1 LTPAEYEKTLKL
13 VKDFGSDN
21 GLGQKLNRLL
31 EERAKSCENWLGEWW
46 LSTAYLDYRDPVV
59 VYSSPGLVFPLED
72 FKSKDDRLRYA
83 AKLIHATLIYK
94 KSIDDGTI
102 PKDMMGKAPLDMSQ
116 YKKVLGTNRN
126 PGKTKDCLAYHPN
139 SKHFVVAYKN
149 YFYKVPC
156 YNSESGEPLS
166 PSELLEQLKY
176 IMVLSGLGQMGG
188 LRGIPVGVLTSAHR
202 DVWGK
207 AYEKL
212 VKDKVN
218 KETVRVITES
228 LFLVAIDQ
236 PNRPLTHPK
245 GSAEADGV
253 EDLAKSEKQTVA
265 ALQMIHGNKT
275 NSGNRWF
282 DKTIQFIVGSEGE
295 CGLTYEHSPAEGP
308 PIANL
313 MDYIVDQ
320 LPKLEPL
327 LGTTKNTTEP
337 PKHLPVKLDFNIDD
351 KANISAITAAE
362 KSLETL
368 IADLDMACF
377 TFKKYGKEF
386 IKSCKFSPDSYIQ
399 MAIQSAFHRVHGI
412 PGAHYES
419 ASTRMYAG
427 GRTETIRSCSIES
440 LEFSEALNN
449 PTASTQDKYKLMKKA
464 IEGHKLYAADAVR
477 GYGVDRHL
485 LGLKLIA
492 LQNGMAL
499 HELFTDKGYT
509 FSSQFRLST
518 SQVPSVNQA
527 FMCYGPLVPNGYGC
541 CYNPTKNEMSFGISA
556 MNSSAETNA
565 EKFKIALQEVLMD
578 MQKVA
583 IQNIPSKL

>member
-1 LTPAEYEKTLKL
+1 
-13 VKDFGSDN
+13 
-21 GLGQKLNRLL
+21 
-31 EERAKSCENWLGEWW
+31 
-46 LSTAYLDYRDPVV
+46 
-59 VYSSPGLVFPLED
+59 
-72 FKSKDDRLRYA
+72 
-83 AKLIHATLIYK
+83 
-94 KSIDDGTI
+94 
-102 PKDMMGKAPLDMSQ
+102 
-116 YKKVLGTNRN
+116 
-126 PGKTKDCLAYHPN
+126 
-139 SKHFVVAYKN
+139 
-149 YFYKVPC
+149 
-156 YNSESGEPLS
+156 
-166 PSELLEQLKY
+166 
-176 IMVLSGLGQMGG
+176 
-188 LRGIPVGVLTSAHR
+188 
-202 DVWGK
+202 
-207 AYEKL
+207 
-212 VKDKVN
+212 
-218 KETVRVITES
+218 
-228 LFLVAIDQ
+228 
-236 PNRPLTHPK
+236 
-245 GSAEADGV
+245 
-253 EDLAKSEKQTVA
+253 
-265 ALQMIHGNKT
+265 
-275 NSGNRWF
+275 
-282 DKTIQFIVGSEGE
+282 
-295 CGLTYEHSPAEGP
+295 
-308 PIANL
+308 
-313 MDYIVDQ
+313 
-320 LPKLEPL
+320 
-327 LGTTKNTTEP
+327 
-337 PKHLPVKLDFNIDD
+337 
-351 KANISAITAAE
+351 
-362 KSLETL
+362 
-368 IADLDMACF
+368 
-377 TFKKYGKEF
+377 
-386 IKSCKFSPDSYIQ
+386 

-509 FSSQFRLST
+509 FSSKFRLST